1 MPPLIDISNLSKKY
15 IMGTKSLD
23 VLKGLKLSLNQGDF
37 LAIMGPSGSGK
48 STLLN
53 IVGCLDRL
61 TAGTYILDGVDVSHA
76 SDDRLSV
83 IRSSIFGFVF
93 QNFNLIHNLN
103 VYDNVSMPFLY
114 TKNSKDDIF
123 KRTVKAIE
131 DVGLSKRIHHHPNE
145 LSGGE
150 MQRVAIA
157 RALVNNPKII
167 IADEPTGNLD
177 SVTGTGIMEIIRD
190 LNRKGTSLI
199 LVTHDK
205 NIASWSQST
214 LILKDGK
221 FI

>member
-1 MPPLIDISNLSKKY
+1 
-15 IMGTKSLD
+15 
-23 VLKGLKLSLNQGDF
+23 
-37 LAIMGPSGSGK
+37 
-48 STLLN
+48 
-53 IVGCLDRL
+53 
-61 TAGTYILDGVDVSHA
+61 
-76 SDDRLSV
+76 
-83 IRSSIFGFVF
+83 VF

-205 NIASWSQST
+205 NIASWSQGT

>member
-205 NIASWSQST
+205 NIASWSQGT

>member
-1 MPPLIDISNLSKKY
+1 MSPLIEISNLSKKY
-15 IMGTKSLD
+15 IMGTKSLE
-23 VLKGLKLSLNQGDF
+23 VLKGLTLSLNQGDF

-114 TKNSKDDIF
+114 TNNSKDDIF

-157 RALVNNPKII
+157 RALVNDPKII

-177 SVTGTGIMEIIRD
+177 SVTGAGIMEIIRD

-205 NIASWSQST
+205 NIASWTQST

>member
-1 MPPLIDISNLSKKY
+1 MAPLIDISNLSKEY
-15 IMGTKSLD
+15 TMGTRPLE
-23 VLKGLKLSLNQGDF
+23 VLKGLTLSLNQGEF

-61 TAGTYILDGVDVSHA
+61 TAGSYLLEGVDVSHA

-83 IRSSIFGFVF
+83 IRSTIFGFVF

-103 VYDNVSMPFLY
+103 VFDNVSMPFLY

-177 SVTGTGIMEIIRD
+177 SVTGSGIMEVIRD

-205 NIASWSQST
+205 SIASWTQNI